1 MRLPARLRLKQSR
14 DFTRIREKGRSQA
27 GRFLVLASLHDSTV
41 AEFHFGLITSKKVGP
56 AVTRNGVRRRLRE
69 IVRKHRASI
78 QSEVIFTTIARWRA
92 AEATLAE
99 LEKDWLRLAKQLGL
113 LRPSGGVLPPAGTLP
128 PAPSP

>member
-1 MRLPARLRLKQSR
+1 MRLPTRLRLKQSR

-27 GRFLVLASLHDSTV
+27 GRFLVLASLPDTTV
-41 AEFHFGLITSKKVGP
+41 AEFHFGLITGKKVGP

-69 IVRKHRASI
+69 IIRKHRASI
-78 QSEVIFTTIARWRA
+78 QSQVIFTTIARWRA

-113 LRPSGGVLPPAGTLP
+113 LRPAGSIPATTGTA
-128 PAPSP
+128 PAATSL